1 MKDLKKCLALPT
13 FDYDL
18 LKVIPETCHKHSIGY
33 LHFYFMKD
41 NDYQFQMGIKW
52 KCFAIDCAILYAHSS
67 LQVNTYDNKLTIAY
81 HLLMIRGILVNK
93 K

>member
-1 MKDLKKCLALPT
+1 
-13 FDYDL
+13 
-18 LKVIPETCHKHSIGY
+18 
-33 LHFYFMKD
+33 MKD

-81 HLLMIRGILVNK
+81 HLLMIGGILVSK